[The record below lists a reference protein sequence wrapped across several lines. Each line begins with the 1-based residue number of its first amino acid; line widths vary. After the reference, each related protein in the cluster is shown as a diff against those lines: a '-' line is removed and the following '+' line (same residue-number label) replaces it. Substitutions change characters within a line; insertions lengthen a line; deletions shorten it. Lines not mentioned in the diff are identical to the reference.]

1 MPLDEREQRIL
12 DEIERQ
18 FREEDPE
25 LVEAVNTMPLK
36 RFARGGIRM
45 AAVGVVIGLV
55 LMLATFSFNP
65 VLALLGFVVM
75 VYSVT
80 RLVHAFGE
88 KNRRAETGPPE
99 GVDSANI
106 GERFRRIWPFR
117 R

>member
-36 RFARGGIRM
+36 RLAKGGVRV
-45 AAVGVVIGLV
+45 AAAGVVLGLV

-65 VLALLGFVVM
+65 VLALIGFVVM

-80 RLVHAFGE
+80 RLVHGFGE
-88 KNRRAETGPPE
+88 KSRKGGTGGSEQQPSE
-99 GVDSANI
+99 NI
-106 GERFRRIWPFR
+106 GDRLRRIWPFR